1 MESVNKIKTKE
12 KREIITKK
20 EIPQITET
28 FSSFSHTTSPTN
40 DQFQYQNQNLTEKS
54 KKDKNLLGSNN
65 QNIYTSPMQK
75 NKIIIKEKN
84 DSNEYINNIPSL
96 SLENNLNKKKQ
107 MKRTQKK
114 LFNQF
119 SSFLKPKKQN
129 LRNSMIVNNY
139 YKMNSKNSL
148 PINRN
153 RSTTNIHNDDKLK
166 DSTFRYNNSGK
177 YSPIFTYNSEDN
189 EEEEMNYNSRFSEEL
204 SFQKF
209 NSNISIN
216 NKKKKSSENND
227 EINKFNKKKKNN
239 NNIICGD
246 PSLFSSDE
254 GLENSLKYEEDKKNL
269 NISKKKN
276 KKNKKNDS
284 FYDNNYNEIDNIFEV
299 IREEMEKLI
308 KMKIEILVNKI
319 GSYLS
324 RKRKKL
330 YGDFFNSIP
339 LKKNDKNN
347 KMKKI
352 LLKRII
358 KNKIKRDNH
367 SLLFPLLYWNKISK
381 ISKENKQKTKNE
393 LNIGKNINKKDE
405 NDINKKKDLDRNKL
419 PDENNDKDNIEKL
432 NDDLLNIFINR
443 KKYENSI
450 LLFNLRKW
458 NMLTKK
464 ISCISKIKTIQK
476 NVREYLKNNKKNKFK
491 TFLENISKN
500 KIIYTLNDIAR
511 VKTLKS
517 SLTNIGKKRVNTKI
531 YEKIKQFKL
540 MKLLNKIIQNI
551 NNKNNNA
558 KMKYYLNKWNN
569 RINYIKNKDNK
580 KLKFYLL
587 RIVNR
592 KDILKTILKSY
603 FLKWKK
609 KYIILKIN
617 DSVMK
622 IQKNWRRKKA
632 IDNCNKTKDKKKT
645 ITRLIKIL
653 EKVYKKRKFELFMNK
668 LKDKNKKNILLNIGK
683 NFETKRNNNLKYIMN
698 KIKEYN
704 KNKYASKILKISK
717 KAKNEIIKK
726 YFILWKNK
734 TINNNK
740 INQYLTKF
748 IERKDY
754 KNKSLILSSL
764 SKWLF
769 HSKVL
774 NMEQKVIFI
783 QNQFR
788 IFKSNKDSINNW
800 IKLKNNLIINKTRKE
815 IGEINKNLK
824 LFKNINLIKK
834 YITIQSKLFIFQK
847 LKHRYNVVLFRGKMM
862 KLLTQITGRRASKAL
877 KQYFIIWRDNVDKE
891 VEREDKL
898 NDLLYVIEK
907 RMNINCANYLSYVSL
922 LKNVFDGVLNIRKID
937 SFYILK
943 EFAEKNKNIHNLSYS
958 LSLAY
963 NDLKIKKYKNFFSKI
978 LKYFVY
984 LKFLK
989 LFDII
994 KGRKEKDL
1002 KAYKSLLISY
1012 LKNKSESEILPNKN
1026 LQKRN
1031 TQTLKTLFKPKNGG
1045 NKQLN
1050 KSQNKSLGVIKTTKT
1065 KIEPKKTLKEK
1076 GKEKGVIKS
1085 KDKLKNL
1092 KRNNTLQ
1099 LPLNKNIIKK
1109 EKNEDK
1115 QKDKQKDKDKNIDKD
1130 NDIEIKKSKE
1140 DNKNIIIVKSDGE
1153 TESENENDNNK
1164 ENINNLLYN
1173 IENIFTVNKREL
1185 LLEFKERALREKTKK
1200 EKEEEKILYIKK
1212 LKKTLKKLAIKKLLL
1227 PKEEIS
1233 IARKLLKLVKLTAIN
1248 IQLSKDR
1255 WIRQL
1260 LRKWRFIS
1268 FSKNVSKRKLELMY
1282 QNLHL
1287 GYLEIINYLFNNQ
1300 SQYPSMMK
1308 EFENF
1313 GEDIGMFEKSDN
1325 HIKREKELYQKVKKK
1340 YNTKP
1345 IDPIDH
1351 DKENLANIESTKFNN
1366 FLKFK
1371 SMGSNIGSDSD
1382 FLFMDSDREILN
1394 KQKGGKVSKNYDL
1407 DK

>member
-12 KREIITKK
+12 KPEIIAKK
-20 EIPQITET
+20 ELPQNTET
-28 FSSFSHTTSPTN
+28 YSSFSQTTSPTN
-40 DQFQYQNQNLTEKS
+40 DQFQYQNQYLTEKS
-54 KKDKNLLGSNN
+54 KKDKNPLDSNK
-65 QNIYTSPMQK
+65 QNIYTSPPQK
-75 NKIIIKEKN
+75 NKITINEKN
-84 DSNEYINNIPSL
+84 DSNGYINNIPSL
-96 SLENNLNKKKQ
+96 SIKNNLNKKKQ
-107 MKRTQKK
+107 MKPTKIK
-114 LFNQF
+114 LFSQF
-119 SSFLKPKKQN
+119 SSNLNPKNQN

-153 RSTTNIHNDDKLK
+153 RSTSHIYSDDKQK

-177 YSPIFTYNSEDN
+177 YSPIFTYNSEDD
-189 EEEEMNYNSRFSEEL
+189 EEMNYNSRFSEEL
-204 SFQKF
+204 SMQKF

-216 NKKKKSSENND
+216 NNKNNKNYENND
-227 EINKFNKKKKNN
+227 NLSKFNNKKKNN
-239 NNIICGD
+239 NNIIYGD
-246 PSLFSSDE
+246 PSLYSSDE
-254 GLENSLKYEEDKKNL
+254 NMENSLKYEEDKKNL
-269 NISKKKN
+269 TLSKKNK

-284 FYDNNYNEIDNIFEV
+284 YYDNNYNEIDNIFEA

-308 KMKIEILVNKI
+308 KMKVEIFVNKM
-319 GSYLS
+319 GTYLS
-324 RKRKKL
+324 NKNKNLYRK
-330 YGDFFNSIP
+330 FFNS
-339 LKKNDKNN
+339 LLSKKNDKNN
-347 KMKKI
+347 KTKKI

-358 KNKIKRDNH
+358 KNKIKKENH

-381 ISKENKQKTKNE
+381 TPKEMGQKPKNE
-393 LNIGKNINKKDE
+393 LNNIGKNINQKKE
-405 NDINKKKDLDRNKL
+405 KDINKKEDLDNNTL
-419 PDENNDKDNIEKL
+419 TNENNNDIDNIEKL
-432 NDDLLNIFINR
+432 NDNLLNIFISR
-443 KKYENSI
+443 EKYEKSNK
-450 LLFNLRKW
+450 LFNLRKW
-458 NMLTKK
+458 NMITKK
-464 ISCISKIKTIQK
+464 LSCISKIETIQK
-476 NVREYLKNNKKNKFK
+476 NVRKYLKNNKKNKFK
-491 TFLENISKN
+491 TFLENICKD

-531 YEKIKQFKL
+531 YEKLKQIKL
-540 MKLLNKIIQNI
+540 IKLLNKIIQNI

-569 RINYIKNKDNK
+569 RTNFIKNKDNK

-592 KDILKTILKSY
+592 KDILKNLLKSY

-609 KYIILKIN
+609 KYLLLKII
-617 DSVMK
+617 DSVIK

-632 IDNCNKTKDKKKT
+632 INDYNKTKDKKKK
-645 ITRLIKIL
+645 ITESIKII
-653 EKVYKKRKFELFMNK
+653 EKAYKKRKFELFVNK
-668 LKDKNKKNILLNIGK
+668 LKDKNKKNLLLKIGTNFK
-683 NFETKRNNNLKYIMN
+683 NKRNSNLKYVMD

-704 KNKYASKILKISK
+704 KKKYVSKILNISE

-734 TINNNK
+734 TSNNNK
-740 INQYLTKF
+740 INKYLTKF

-754 KNKSLILSSL
+754 KNKSLILSAL
-764 SKWLF
+764 YKWLF
-769 HSKVL
+769 HSKI
-774 NMEQKVIFI
+774 NDMEQKVIFI
-783 QNQFR
+783 QKQFR
-788 IFKSNKDSINNW
+788 DFKSNKDSKNNW
-800 IKLKNNLIINKTRKE
+800 KKLKNNLNINKTKKE
-815 IGEINKNLK
+815 IGEINKKIK
-824 LFKNINLIKK
+824 LFKNLNLIKK
-834 YITIQSKLFIFQK
+834 YISMQSKLYIFK
-847 LKHRYNVVLFRGKMM
+847 ILKHHYNIILFRRKMIQI
-862 KLLTQITGRRASKAL
+862 LNQLTGNKASKSL
-877 KQYFIIWRDNVDKE
+877 KKYFIIWRDNINKE
-891 VEREDKL
+891 IEREDKL

-922 LKNVFDGVLNIRKID
+922 IKNIFDGVLNIRKID

-943 EFAEKNKNIHNLSYS
+943 EYAEKNKNINNLSYS

-963 NDLKIKKYKNFFSKI
+963 NDLKLKKYKNFFSKI

-989 LFDII
+989 LFDIL
-994 KGRKEKDL
+994 KGKKEKDL
-1002 KAYKSLLISY
+1002 KTYKALLISY
-1012 LKNKSESEILPNKN
+1012 LKNKSDAEVLPNKN
-1026 LQKRN
+1026 FQKRN
-1031 TQTLKTLFKPKNGG
+1031 SQTVKTLFKPKTGG

-1050 KSQNKSLGVIKTTKT
+1050 KSQNKSLGVIKTNKA

-1076 GKEKGVIKS
+1076 GKEKGIIKS
-1085 KDKLKNL
+1085 KDKMKNL

-1099 LPLNKNIIKK
+1099 LPINKNIMKK

-1115 QKDKQKDKDKNIDKD
+1115 QKDKQKDKDKNNDK
-1130 NDIEIKKSKE
+1130 NKDIGRDKSKE

-1164 ENINNLLYN
+1164 ENINNLLFT
-1173 IENIFTVNKREL
+1173 IENIFTINKREL
-1185 LLEFKERALREKTKK
+1185 LLEFKERALKEKTKK
-1200 EKEEEKILYIKK
+1200 EKEEEKILYMKK
-1212 LKKTLKKLAIKKLLL
+1212 FKKILKKLALKKLLM
-1227 PKEEIS
+1227 PKDEIS

-1268 FSKNVSKRKLELMY
+1268 FSKNLSKRKLELMY

-1287 GYLEIINYLFNNQ
+1287 GYLEIINALFNNQ
-1300 SQYPSMMK
+1300 SQSPSIMK

-1313 GEDIGMFEKSDN
+1313 GDDIGMFENPDN
-1325 HIKREKELYQKVKKK
+1325 YMKREKELYQKVKKK

-1345 IDPIDH
+1345 IDQ

-1371 SMGSNIGSDSD
+1371 SIGSGGEDSD
-1382 FLFMDSDREILN
+1382 FLFMDSDREILS
-1394 KQKGGKVSKNYDL
+1394 KQKGGLVSKNYDL